1 MGYTLSA
8 IALYGLGNSCFRQK
22 EHDRAAEAYRQA
34 IKLKPDFVE
43 AYYDL
48 AWRYRALNKPEMA
61 IETYRQMINARP
73 DPDVKENA
81 YEQIAGVYKK
91 LGKTAEVIEAQE
103 QLVKVKLE
111 RKAIDAGL
119 ERDYGIAYE
128 VSTLASLYRAAGRE
142 QEAIANYLRT
152 QEIDPYS
159 DLAFEGLLSAATL
172 YKKTG
177 KTSDAEKIYQD
188 LMGKLDDVLKQKI
201 SSEREGAVYHI
212 RGILYR
218 EMGRNK
224 DALAAFQRAVRLR
237 PDWVQPH
244 SYLHRLY
251 LAMGDQAAAD
261 KEFAII
267 KRLDEE
273 EARSIKEATTVI
285 KIK

>member
-1 MGYTLSA
+1 VLKMGYTLSA

-111 RKAIDAGL
+111 RKAIDAGR
-119 ERDYGIAYE
+119 ERD
-128 VSTLASLYRAAGRE
+128 
-142 QEAIANYLRT
+142 AIANYLRT

-159 DLAFEGLLSAATL
+159 DLAFAGLLSAATL